1 MSKRRYLLGL
11 PPTPWVTA
19 GLGLVVMVV
28 TMVLAYGIGAMLVA
42 EAKTKP
48 ECVVSSPRCIM
59 GTECS
64 LTAVAPQGQRPRA
77 EQAVAAAEQALRA
90 VEAHMSV
97 YIRFSELAQ
106 LNAAPAAKAMPLS
119 PDTMTV
125 LRLSRQFHE
134 QTGGAFDVTCLPLF
148 NLWADAG
155 KADRLPTDAML
166 SAAKAKCGWDKWKL
180 LDDGAVKSVDGAGIG
195 LGGVAKGWAAD
206 RAAEAIVVT
215 GCTGGLVK
223 IGGDIRCFGSPAH
236 KGKWIVAV
244 QNPFNPNGGEFFGT
258 LAVGNVGVSTS
269 GNYERFSVINGRHYS
284 HIIDPRSGEPVDF
297 APSVTVVGPS
307 AAITDGWATALSVLG
322 PDGFKLLDANSGIE
336 AMIVVGGP
344 KDYRIHETPGFPM
357 LLEKPIPRSEAE
369 TAAPSSSSRDA
380 GEEETDQPQIN
391 ADQRR

>member
-1 MSKRRYLLGL
+1 MSNKRFLLGL
-11 PPTPWVTA
+11 AVMGITLAGALAVHAVLESQQPATA
-19 GLGLVVMVV
+19 DPVITHPQG
-28 TMVLAYGIGAMLVA
+28 
-42 EAKTKP
+42 
-48 ECVVSSPRCIM
+48 IM

-64 LTAVAPQGQRPRA
+64 LTAVAPPGQHQRA
-77 EQAVAAAEQALRA
+77 IQAVAAAEQALRT
-90 VEAHMSV
+90 VEAHMST

-106 LNAAPAAKAMPLS
+106 LNDAPAGKAMVLS
-119 PDTMTV
+119 PDTMAV
-125 LRLSRQFHE
+125 LRLSRQLNE

-148 NLWADAG
+148 GLWSEAG
-155 KADRLPTDAML
+155 KANRLPTDANL
-166 SAAKAKCGWDKWKL
+166 AAAKAKCGWDKWKL
-180 LDDGAVKSVDGAGIG
+180 LDAGAVKSVDGAGMG

-206 RAAEAIVVT
+206 RAAEAMMAT

-269 GNYERFSVINGRHYS
+269 GNYERFVVINGKHYS

-307 AAITDGWATALSVLG
+307 AGITDGWSTALSVLG
-322 PDGFKLLDANSGIE
+322 PDGFKLLDADSGIE

-344 KDYRIHETPGFPM
+344 KDYRIHETPGFPR
-357 LLEKPIPRSEAE
+357 LLEKPIPRSEAQA
-369 TAAPSSSSRDA
+369 AAPSSSSRDA
-380 GEEETDQPQIN
+380 REK
-391 ADQRR
+391 